1 VLACARDQG
10 NAVTTNDV
18 SPYLQ
23 RPVRTLEEVIAEA
36 EQQRLEISPTA
47 PAGGE
52 QKPAASSAATAAR
65 S

>member
-1 VLACARDQG
+1 
-10 NAVTTNDV
+10 VTTNDV

-36 EQQRLEISPTA
+36 EQHRLEIAAAIPSRD
-47 PAGGE
+47 E
-52 QKPAASSAATAAR
+52 QKPAATSPIGSAH